1 MVQRSP
7 RQRQVSG
14 RGDII
19 GFYPSIELSQSGAG
33 STCLLF
39 TNLGPAFYIK
49 IISNLG
55 PSPRHQSLQ
64 IFLKT
69 YDKKGGF
76 SVKLVQHPQAHQEL
90 HFRTRG
96 QEGQKT
102 LHTVTSTLMQYIEGL
117 TKGVFLSVELVGVG
131 FKANVSHTAV
141 ELRVGYSHPVTL
153 AIPNDVKIFVPK
165 ATIICLFGV
174 SKKRV
179 SQVAATLLALKP
191 VEPYKG
197 KGVQL
202 KDSTVI
208 RKPGKKK

>member
-1 MVQRSP
+1 MRPVTLTSFKKRCIVPATVQMFLQNSVLEVEGP
-7 RQRQVSG
+7 LG
-14 RGDII
+14 KA
-19 GFYPSIELSQSGAG
+19 EL
-33 STCLLF
+33 
-39 TNLGPAFYIK
+39 
-49 IISNLG
+49 
-55 PSPRHQSLQ
+55 H
-64 IFLKT
+64 LKT